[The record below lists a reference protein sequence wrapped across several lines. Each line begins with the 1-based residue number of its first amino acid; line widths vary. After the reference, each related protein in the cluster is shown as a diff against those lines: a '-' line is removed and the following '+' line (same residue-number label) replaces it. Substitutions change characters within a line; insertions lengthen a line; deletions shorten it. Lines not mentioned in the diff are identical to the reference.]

1 MREASPGLSDVQK
14 EFGAG
19 AVSVKPD
26 GSWTATVREPEAI
39 KKAMQMMDGVRK
51 VDRTRGERFRSM
63 HDHVML
69 RDGNGRKVPVPVE
82 HADRVARKRGL
93 VEVSRR
99 KATLRGRFVDGQYV
113 EERWVP
119 GAGWVETED

>member
-19 AVSVKPD
+19 AVSVNPD
-26 GSWTATVREPEAI
+26 GSWTATVREPEKI

-69 RDGNGRKVPVPVE
+69 RDGSGRKVPVPIE
-82 HADRVARKRGL
+82 QAERVARKRGL
-93 VEVSRR
+93 VEVSSR
-99 KATLRGRFVDGQYV
+99 KPSLRGRFVGGDYV
-113 EERWVP
+113 WQKWIP
-119 GAGWVETED
+119 GTGWVEAED